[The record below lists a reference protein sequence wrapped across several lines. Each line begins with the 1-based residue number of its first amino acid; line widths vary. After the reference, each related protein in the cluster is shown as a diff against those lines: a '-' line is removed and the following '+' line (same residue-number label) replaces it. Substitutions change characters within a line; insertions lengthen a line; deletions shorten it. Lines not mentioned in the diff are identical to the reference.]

1 MTTTTHKTLR
11 GPRGGIIMCKA
22 EHQKAVDK
30 IIFPGLQGG
39 PLMHVIAAK
48 AVALN
53 EALSPAFK
61 TYQRQVLANA
71 RALASGLVERGYKVV
86 SGGTDTHLMLVNLSL
101 KKCHGQ
107 RRGRRPRCGGDHG
120 EQERGAV
127 R

>member
-1 MTTTTHKTLR
+1 
-11 GPRGGIIMCKA
+11 
-22 EHQKAVDK
+22 
-30 IIFPGLQGG
+30 
-39 PLMHVIAAK
+39 MHVIAAK

-86 SGGTDTHLMLVNLSL
+86 SGGTDTHLMLVNLSS
-101 KKCHGQ
+101 KNVTGKDAEGC
-107 RRGRRPRCGGDHG
+107 PRCGGDHG